1 MNKIDFKKPRYVIPL
16 ICLPFIL
23 LLFYVYQRSRSINKD
38 TRTPEAELQTG
49 ISGVSAEVRGK
60 GIEDKL
66 EAFKRRYKKG
76 DGYTALET
84 IDLEKIDEQEM
95 TSVYNNKEKRMLDS
109 ISAALKS
116 RRDASLAQGS
126 NLVATRS
133 IYPDRG
139 SKIQNKSSAQKELE
153 EILSAYQRSVN
164 KEPTRPADPMTLF
177 RAQMAIVD
185 SMNKAS
191 LAPIKSTEKLK
202 TQIINGQLKEDP
214 PPLQARKQQ
223 YRPADSLT
231 VLASRESPE
240 LMQAM
245 IDQSLTGFNGSRV
258 GIRLLD
264 DIRIGEQL
272 VKKGTLVY
280 ALITGFSAQRV
291 LMSISSIA
299 NQGVIFPVKLEIYDL
314 DGIKGIYVPASAYR
328 EFSRELASGSV
339 SGITMQASTDQ
350 NQQLMSLLGR
360 MFQSTTGAVNRLI
373 RSNKAKIRYPS
384 MVYLIDASTTTK
396 K

>member
-1 MNKIDFKKPRYVIPL
+1 MNKVDFKKPRYVIPL

-23 LLFYVYQRSRSINKD
+23 LLFYVYRSISSLQKD
-38 TRTPEAELQTG
+38 SGPPEAELQTG
-49 ISGVSAEVRGK
+49 ISGVSSEVSGK

-66 EAFKRRYKKG
+66 EAFKQRYKKG

-84 IDLEKIDEQEM
+84 IELDKSEEET
-95 TSVYNNKEKRMLDS
+95 TSAYNSKEKRMLDS
-109 ISAALKS
+109 IGAALKS
-116 RRDASLAQGS
+116 RRNASLAHGANLSAARASYLDRNPRMQNRSS
-126 NLVATRS
+126 N
-133 IYPDRG
+133 
-139 SKIQNKSSAQKELE
+139 QKELE
-153 EILSAYQRSVN
+153 EILSAYYRSV
-164 KEPTRPADPMTLF
+164 KKAPEKPADPMALF

-191 LAPIKSTEKLK
+191 LAPIKSPVKPK
-202 TQIINGQLKEDP
+202 TGMDNRPLKEDP

-223 YRPADSLT
+223 YLPADSLT
-231 VLASRESPE
+231 LFAPMESPE

-245 IDQSLTGFNGSRV
+245 IEQSLTGFNGSRV
-258 GIRLLD
+258 GIRLLE
-264 DIRIGEQL
+264 DIRIGGQL
-272 VKKGTLVY
+272 IKKGTLIY

-291 LMSISSIA
+291 MMSITSIA
-299 NQGVIFPVKLEIYDL
+299 NRGAVLPVKLEIYDL

-328 EFSRELASGSV
+328 EFSRELASSSV
-339 SGITMQASTDQ
+339 SGITMESSIDQ

-373 RSNKAKIRYPS
+373 RSNKATIRYPS
-384 MVYLIDASTTTK
+384 MVYLIDASITK

>member
-84 IDLEKIDEQEM
+84 IDLEKSDEQEM

-202 TQIINGQLKEDP
+202 TQIINGQLKET
-214 PPLQARKQQ
+214 LRH
-223 YRPADSLT
+223 YRP
-231 VLASRESPE
+231 ES
-240 LMQAM
+240 
-245 IDQSLTGFNGSRV
+245 SNTGLQ
-258 GIRLLD
+258 I
-264 DIRIGEQL
+264 
-272 VKKGTLVY
+272 
-280 ALITGFSAQRV
+280 
-291 LMSISSIA
+291 
-299 NQGVIFPVKLEIYDL
+299 P
-314 DGIKGIYVPASAYR
+314 
-328 EFSRELASGSV
+328 
-339 SGITMQASTDQ
+339 
-350 NQQLMSLLGR
+350 
-360 MFQSTTGAVNRLI
+360 
-373 RSNKAKIRYPS
+373 
-384 MVYLIDASTTTK
+384 
-396 K
+396 